1 MSQSQESTARGEPAG
16 GAGGASRIDR
26 GQATSVEIDAEVAAA
41 LGYLFSYVAAV
52 VVLAADEENEFV
64 RFHVFQ
70 SLAYNLLVGVAMIGL
85 FVVGTVLASVAG
97 FAVFLLVGPVFAL
110 AAVPNGG
117 GAAGGAAVVALTVVL
132 TLFVFGVSFV
142 VVLLLLL
149 PLVLTIPVLGYLAFV
164 AYRASHGERY
174 EMPYIADFVEQYV

>member
-70 SLAYNLLVGVAMIGL
+70 SLAYNLSSG
-85 FVVGTVLASVAG
+85 S
-97 FAVFLLVGPVFAL
+97 P
-110 AAVPNGG
+110 
-117 GAAGGAAVVALTVVL
+117 
-132 TLFVFGVSFV
+132 
-142 VVLLLLL
+142 
-149 PLVLTIPVLGYLAFV
+149 
-164 AYRASHGERY
+164 
-174 EMPYIADFVEQYV
+174 